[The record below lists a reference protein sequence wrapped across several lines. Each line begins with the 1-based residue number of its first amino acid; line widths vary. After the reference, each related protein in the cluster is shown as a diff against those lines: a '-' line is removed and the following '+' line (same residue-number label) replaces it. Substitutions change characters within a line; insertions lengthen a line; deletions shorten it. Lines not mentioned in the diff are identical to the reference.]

1 MSEAI
6 AQFSVPLN
14 RSLEAAAGEFR
25 TKVEDAA
32 SRLNAAAEQ
41 FVTMSDGLLA
51 AAADARQAAEKAEQ
65 AQRSVAELEERM
77 ARDYGNVSELV
88 RDLQQRIAALAVLGQ
103 ALPTPATAEPEAEPE
118 QETVLPEPQPL
129 RSWSGGPGESSW

>member
-6 AQFSVPLN
+6 AQFSVPFN

-51 AAADARQAAEKAEQ
+51 AVAEARQAAEKAEQ
-65 AQRSVAELEERM
+65 ARRSVAELEERM
-77 ARDYGNVSELV
+77 ARDYGNVSDLV

-103 ALPTPATAEPEAEPE
+103 TLPAAGGTPAAGAEPE
-118 QETVLPEPQPL
+118 LPEPQPL